1 MLTGAICIRFL
12 TKRSVILIIDNRYA
26 NNKKPGNNQ
35 NKDLVNENVRFPE
48 VLLIGP
54 NGEQIG
60 TMSSREAQF
69 KANEYDMDL
78 LCVAPGAKPP
88 VCKII
93 NYSKYRFEQQKKA
106 KEAKKNQH
114 TVEVKEVQLT
124 PQIGGHDMD
133 TKARAAQKFLEA
145 GNKVKVGVRFRGRQM
160 THIEVGQEVMDK
172 FIAQLSEYAS
182 IEKPS
187 AMEGRWMYAILA
199 PKKK

>member
-1 MLTGAICIRFL
+1 VHYA
-12 TKRSVILIIDNRYA
+12 SVFYRKGLILIADNRYA
-26 NNKKPGNNQ
+26 ANNNSSKNENNQ
-35 NKDLVNENVRFPE
+35 SKELVNENIRFPE

-54 NGEQIG
+54 NGEQLG
-60 TMSSREAQF
+60 VMSSREAQF
-69 KANEYDMDL
+69 KANDYDLDL
-78 LCVAPGAKPP
+78 MCVAPNAKPP

-124 PQIGGHDMD
+124 PQIGGHDME
-133 TKARAAQKFLEA
+133 TKARAATKFLEA

-172 FIAQLSEYAS
+172 FIDLLKDYAN
-182 IEKPS
+182 IEKP
-187 AMEGRWMYAILA
+187 ANMEGRWMYAILA